1 MRKSKKVRK
10 SGFEYNKIRYI
21 ELVQEQAKAKG
32 RFQYNDYELW
42 GKWKEFL
49 DYFVVLLNH
58 FVCVK

>member
-32 RFQYNDYELW
+32 RF
-42 GKWKEFL
+42 
-49 DYFVVLLNH
+49 
-58 FVCVK
+58 